1 MGDTDDDNINSQR
14 MQEPTGDQRVE
25 RAMNNSDQND
35 TDEIIRKMISNIRKE
50 PINFPPNLTD
60 IKKPRSYN
68 KKKDSK
74 RAKVSNPIYHRPL
87 AIEHI
92 VDSTEIN
99 IDPPVKNQPSIQQ
112 PIQTNDSPTDSINQD
127 TNDQQVYNEPVPIQ
141 PDLLQP
147 REESAEAPPT
157 TSTNDTSHTVQG
169 QLRRSSRVAELSAKA
184 LQLATANGNKP

>member
-1 MGDTDDDNINSQR
+1 
-14 MQEPTGDQRVE
+14 
-25 RAMNNSDQND
+25 
-35 TDEIIRKMISNIRKE
+35 MISNIRKE

-74 RAKVSNPIYHRPL
+74 GAKVSNPIYHRPL

-99 IDPPVKNQPSIQQ
+99 IDPQVENQPSNQQ
-112 PIQTNDSPTDSINQD
+112 TIQTNDSPTDSIDQD

-147 REESAEAPPT
+147 REESAEAHPT
-157 TSTNDTSHTVQG
+157 TSKNDTSHTIQG
-169 QLRRSSRVAELSAKA
+169 HLRRSSRVAELSAKA